1 MTAHEELNM
10 TDYFAD
16 RLIAQLDAAD
26 QAVAAYE
33 AQDESRKV
41 GFDFKD
47 FSDVVPR
54 ALDEVRETR
63 EAREEAQDAEQ
74 AQGREHYGDEI
85 ADLMFS
91 AVNLARL
98 GGIEQSDLI
107 PFAELAARE
116 ETNHTSGDSAEALTS
131 VVEASINHLAESFS
145 RGGSDFIKE
154 LEAGYEVQMTAA
166 IRLARLEG
174 YDPTIIFHDNVY
186 KYLTR
191 CGTIEALAKRDG
203 KQWADLFD
211 AGEIIT
217 YWKKAKAVERGQATL
232 ETA

>member
-1 MTAHEELNM
+1 M
-10 TDYFAD
+10 TDYFAN
-16 RLIAQLDAAD
+16 RLIAQLDSTD
-26 QAVAAYE
+26 QAIAAYE

-63 EAREEAQDAEQ
+63 EAREEASDQNQ

-98 GGIEQSDLI
+98 GGVDQSNLT
-107 PFAELAARE
+107 PFSELAASE
-116 ETNHTSGDSAEALTS
+116 SSHPAANDDAESLTS
-131 VVEASINHLAESFS
+131 AVEASINHLSGLFS
-145 RGGSDFIKE
+145 RGDATFTDE
-154 LEAGYEVQMTAA
+154 LRVGYEAQMMAA

-174 YDPTIIFHDNVY
+174 YEPAKILRDNVY

-191 CGTIEALAKRDG
+191 CSTIEALAERDG
-203 KQWADLFD
+203 KQWADLYD
-211 AGEIIT
+211 AGEIVT
-217 YWKKAKAVERGQATL
+217 YWKKAKSVERGQATL